1 MTYKKYL
8 IHALLPLAM
17 AAGALLAGCEA
28 DPVTFDRGVQP
39 SPDAPAMGMLTD
51 SKTGLEQAMISLYAQ
66 TGKAEVVFKLSK
78 PHTADVTATLSYG
91 DEQDVTGWND
101 SKELVDDARRT
112 LFPSEHVTLGKSVLT
127 VAAGQNE
134 ARTGITFDIAG
145 LEAGIY
151 LFPLKVQTEGVECAE
166 QYKTLYYGLN
176 IYDDE
181 HYEELPLCEEW
192 LTVFYVDCADRQPLV
207 AHYYSLEKSDANTME
222 VIYDA
227 GLGNLVVL
235 KTSLMDYDAASGRA
249 IFAPTSDIKYVSEH
263 AEKYI
268 RPMQKRGR
276 KVLLCIS
283 GGGTGLGPCN
293 MNDEQIA
300 DFVQQVK
307 TFVERYEFD
316 GVNLW
321 DKGSGY
327 GMSGFAEVNTTS
339 YPKLIKAL
347 DEAMPD
353 KLITVCDFEEPT
365 ATFHDT
371 AATGGIAVGEYL
383 DFAWSGYVDEDAI
396 VEYIDPWQNGERNRK
411 PFAGLPQDKYGNWFF
426 PNYVDHH
433 PCMVG
438 EESYEWMDALL
449 FWNYYGEAKS
459 AILVFDNVTDR
470 SVIHENADVNIQN
483 VFVNLW
489 MNDMYEPLYL
499 PQVHYP
505 TYAFREHNDLAKDWK

>member
-1 MTYKKYL
+1 MTYKKY
-8 IHALLPLAM
+8 IVQALLPLCM
-17 AAGALLAGCEA
+17 AAGAMLAGCDA

-51 SKTGLEQAMISLYAQ
+51 SKTGLEQAMISLYAE

-101 SKELVDDARRT
+101 SKELLDDARRI
-112 LFPSEHVTLGKSVLT
+112 LFPSERVTLGKNKLT
-127 VAAGQNE
+127 VAAGQEE
-134 ARTGITFDIAG
+134 ARTTISFDIAG
-145 LEAGIY
+145 LDAGFY
-151 LFPLKVQTEGVECAE
+151 LFPVKVDADDVECAE
-166 QYKTLYYGLN
+166 HYKTLYYAIN
-176 IYDDE
+176 IYDDK
-181 HYEELPLCEEW
+181 YYDELPLCEEW
-192 LTVFYVDCADRQPLV
+192 MTIFYVDCADRQPLV
-207 AHYYSLEKSDANTME
+207 AHYYALQKSDPNTYE
-222 VIYDA
+222 TIWDCA
-227 GLGNLVVL
+227 LGNIVVL
-235 KTSLMDYDAASGRA
+235 KSSLVDYDAASGRA

-263 AEKYI
+263 VEKYI

-293 MNDEQIA
+293 MTDAQIA

-307 TFVERYEFD
+307 TFVERYKYD

-353 KLITVCDFEEPT
+353 KLITVCDYEEPT

-371 AATGGIAVGEYL
+371 AATGGIAVGDHL
-383 DFAWSGYVDEDAI
+383 DYAWSGYVDEDAVI
-396 VEYIDPWQNGERNRK
+396 EYVDPWQNGARGRK
-411 PFAGLPQDKYGNWFF
+411 PFAALPQDKYGNWFC
-426 PNYVDHH
+426 PNYPDTSEYF
-433 PCMVG
+433 MDAG
-438 EESYEWMDALL
+438 FEWMDALL
-449 FWNYYGEAKS
+449 YWNYYGSAKS
-459 AILVFDNVTDR
+459 NIIAFENVTDR
-470 SVIHENADVNIQN
+470 TVKHEGGCKILQE
-483 VFVNLW
+483 FFINLW
-489 MNDMYEPLYL
+489 MNDMYELVY
-499 PQVHYP
+499 QSTIHFP
-505 TYAFREHNDLAKDWK
+505 TSAYREHNDLAKDWK

>member
-1 MTYKKYL
+1 MNKKYFVS
-8 IHALLPLAM
+8 ALLPLAM
-17 AAGALLAGCEA
+17 AAGALFAGCDA
-28 DPVTFDRGVQP
+28 DPVEFERGVQP
-39 SPDAPAMGMLTD
+39 TPDAPALGMLVD
-51 SKTGLEQAMISLYAQ
+51 SKTGLEQAMIALYAE
-66 TGKAEVVFKLSK
+66 TGSAEIVFKLSK
-78 PHTADVTATLSYG
+78 PHVSEVTATLSFG
-91 DEQDVTGWND
+91 NEEDVAAWND
-101 SKELVDDARRT
+101 SKELLDNDRRMI
-112 LFPSEHVTLGKSVLT
+112 FPSERVTLGKNRLT

-134 ARTGITFDIAG
+134 TRTAISFDIAG
-145 LEAGIY
+145 LEAGFY
-151 LFPLKVQTEGVECAE
+151 LFPVKVETEGLECAE
-166 QYKTLYYGLN
+166 QFKTLYYGLN

-207 AHYYSLEKSDANTME
+207 AHYYALEKTDATTME
-222 VIYDA
+222 LLYDCA
-227 GLGNLVVL
+227 LGNIVVL
-235 KTSLMDYDAASGRA
+235 KSSLVDFDAATGRA
-249 IFAPTSDIKYVSEH
+249 LFSPTSDIKYIAEH

-300 DFVQQVK
+300 DFAQQVK
-307 TFVERYEFD
+307 TFVERYKFD

-321 DKGSGY
+321 DKGSAY
-327 GMSGFAEVNTTS
+327 GMSGFPEMNTES

-347 DEAMPD
+347 DEVMPD

-371 AATGGIAVGEYL
+371 AATGGIAVGDHL
-383 DFAWSGYVDEDAI
+383 DYAWSGYVDEDAI
-396 VEYIDPWQNGERNRK
+396 VEYIDPWQNGERDRK
-411 PFAGLPQDKYGNWFF
+411 PFAGLSQDKYGNWFF
-426 PNYVDHH
+426 PNYVDGH

-438 EESYEWMDALL
+438 EESFVWMDALL
-449 FWNYYGEAKS
+449 FWYYYGSAKS

-470 SVIHENADVNIQN
+470 SVKHEGADVNIQN

-499 PQVHYP
+499 PQVHFP

>member
-1 MTYKKYL
+1 MKKYIL
-8 IHALLPLAM
+8 YTLLPLAM
-17 AAGALLAGCEA
+17 AAGALLASCDA
-28 DPVTFDRGVQP
+28 DPVTFERGIQP
-39 SPDAPAMGMLTD
+39 SPDAPAMGMLKD
-51 SKTGLEQAMISLYAQ
+51 SKTGLEQAMISLYAE
-66 TGKAEVVFKLSK
+66 TGKGEIVFRLTK
-78 PHTADVTATLSYG
+78 PHTSDVTATLSFG
-91 DEQDVTGWND
+91 NEEDVTNWND

-112 LFPSEHVTLGKSVLT
+112 LFPAERVTLGKSVLS
-127 VAAGQNE
+127 VAAGQDE
-134 ARTGITFDIAG
+134 ARTGITFDIAEM
-145 LEAGIY
+145 EAGFY
-151 LFPLKVQTEGVECAE
+151 LFPVKVQTEGVECAE

-222 VIYDA
+222 VIYNA

-235 KTSLMDYDAASGRA
+235 KTSLVDYEAATGRA
-249 IFAPTSDIKYVSEH
+249 IFAPTSDIKYIAEH

-276 KVLLCIS
+276 KVLLCIT

-300 DFVQQVK
+300 DFAEQVK
-307 TFVERYEFD
+307 TFVERYDFD
-316 GVNLW
+316 GVNIW

-353 KLITVCDFEEPT
+353 KLITVCDYEEPT

-371 AATGGIAVGEYL
+371 AVTGGIAVGEYL
-383 DFAWSGYVDEDAI
+383 DYAWSGYVDVDAA
-396 VEYIDPWQNGERNRK
+396 VEYIDPWQNGARGRK
-411 PFAGLPQDKYGNWFF
+411 PFAGLSQDRYGNWFF
-426 PNYVDHH
+426 PNYTDLSEFLY
-433 PCMVG
+433 G
-438 EESYEWMDALL
+438 EASFEWLDALL
-449 FWNYYGEAKS
+449 FWNYYGASKS
-459 AILVFDNVTDR
+459 AILAFDNVTDR
-470 SVIHENADVNIQN
+470 TVNHEGGTQNIGN

-489 MNDMYEPLYL
+489 MNDMYMPIYNA
-499 PQVHYP
+499 QCRFP
-505 TYAFREHNDLAKDWK
+505 TPAFREHNQLAKDWK

>member
-1 MTYKKYL
+1 MKKYIL
-8 IHALLPLAM
+8 YTLLPLAM
-17 AAGALLAGCEA
+17 AAGALLASCDA
-28 DPVTFDRGVQP
+28 DPVTFERGIQP
-39 SPDAPAMGMLTD
+39 SPDAPAMGMLKD
-51 SKTGLEQAMISLYAQ
+51 SKTGLEQAMISLYAE
-66 TGKAEVVFKLSK
+66 TGKGEIVFKLTK
-78 PHTADVTATLSYG
+78 PHTSDVTATLSFG
-91 DEQDVTGWND
+91 NEEDVTNWND
-101 SKELVDDARRT
+101 SKELVDDNRRT
-112 LFPSEHVTLGKSVLT
+112 LFPAERVSLGKSVLS
-127 VAAGQNE
+127 VAAGQDE
-134 ARTGITFDIAG
+134 AQTSITFDIVG
-145 LEAGIY
+145 MEAGFY
-151 LFPLKVQTEGVECAE
+151 LFPVKVQTEGVECAE

-207 AHYYSLEKSDANTME
+207 AHYYALQKSDANTME

-235 KTSLMDYDAASGRA
+235 KTSLVDYEAATGRA
-249 IFAPTSDIKYVSEH
+249 IFAPTSDIKYIAEH

-300 DFVQQVK
+300 DFVEQVK

-316 GVNLW
+316 GVNIW

-353 KLITVCDFEEPT
+353 KLITVCDYEEPT

-383 DFAWSGYVDEDAI
+383 DYAWSGYVDEDAA
-396 VEYIDPWQNGERNRK
+396 VEYIDPWQNGARGRK

-426 PNYVDHH
+426 PNYTDNSEFLY
-433 PCMVG
+433 G
-438 EESYEWMDALL
+438 ESGFEWQDALL
-449 FWNYYGEAKS
+449 FWNYYGASKS
-459 AILVFDNVTDR
+459 AILAFDNVTDR
-470 SVIHENADVNIQN
+470 TVNHEGADANIQN

-489 MNDMYEPLYL
+489 MNDMYMPIYH
-499 PQVHYP
+499 PQYHFP
-505 TYAFREHNDLAKDWK
+505 TYAFREHNQLAKDWK